1 MKRKTKNIIT
11 SSIVIILIGIT
22 LLTIYLAQNSIKNSI
37 PTMDFNNPM
46 QNNNSKDFSNDMNNN
61 QEENKIE
68 ESKEKSNNNMNNTNE
83 QKGIPNGEEPSTKPE
98 EKGEKPPTKPDDNN
112 QFDKQNEG
120 NQGNPPAK
128 PDDNN
133 MMQGGMM
140 PPNGINI
147 PMMNDNTNNKI
158 NIWYIIAFII
168 EGLTLSGTITLWIL
182 TNFHEKTIKEI
193 FKNKDKLLI
202 LLFATLAFSPGIAYL
217 NTWISK
223 NIANNNQSI
232 IDNQSSKDVSAT
244 KTVTTK
250 ESLNETYTSTKSDE
264 SVILVTKEG
273 NAKIKNATINKES
286 GDTTNTENS
295 DFYGVNAAVLVQSN
309 SEATIKKSTI
319 KTSAK
324 GANAVFATGSNAKIY
339 ISNTKIETTGS
350 SSSRG
355 LDATYGGYI
364 EADKVEITTQGGSCA
379 TLATDRGE
387 GTVIAKNSTLETNGS
402 GSPII
407 YSTGNISID
416 NTKGIANGSQM
427 VVIEGKNTATIT
439 NSTLEASGK
448 GNRGETDQA
457 GIMIYQS
464 MSGDAGEGTGTLN
477 VSNSSLT
484 IQEKSTNYMTAP
496 MFFITNTTG
505 IINIENTK
513 LNYGSNI
520 LLSIKATSEWGNS
533 GNNGGN
539 VTLNSKNQSLKG
551 NIEVDNLSTLNLNL
565 QENSNYTGTINKDN
579 TAKEI
584 NIKLDKNS
592 TITLTG
598 NSYITSLEN
607 EDDTYSN
614 INFNG
619 YTLYINGIAVK

>member
-1 MKRKTKNIIT
+1 MKRKTKSIIT

-61 QEENKIE
+61 QDENKIE
-68 ESKEKSNNNMNNTNE
+68 ESKENSNNNMNNTNE
-83 QKGIPNGEEPSTKPE
+83 QKGIPNGEVPPTKPE
-98 EKGEKPPTKPDDNN
+98 ENGEKPPTKPDDNN
-112 QFDKQNEG
+112 QFEKQNEG

-140 PPNGINI
+140 PPNGNNI

-202 LLFATLAFSPGIAYL
+202 LLFATLAFTPGLVYL

-250 ESLNETYTSTKSDE
+250 ESLNESYTSTKSDE
-264 SVILVTKEG
+264 SVILVNRDG
-273 NAKIKNATINKES
+273 NAKIKNATVNKES

-295 DFYGVNAAVLVQSN
+295 DFYGVNSAVLVKSN
-309 SEATIKKSTI
+309 GEATIKKSTI

-324 GANAVFATGSNAKIY
+324 GANAVFATGSNAKDY

-379 TLATDRGE
+379 ALATDRGE
-387 GTVIAKNSTLETNGS
+387 GTIIANNSTLETNGS

-439 NSTLEASGK
+439 NSSLEASGK

-477 VSNSSLT
+477 VSNSSLN
-484 IQEKSTNYMTAP
+484 IQEKSTYYKTAP

-592 TITLTG
+592 TITLTED
-598 NSYITSLEN
+598 SYITSLEN

>member
-112 QFDKQNEG
+112 QFDKQNEE

-140 PPNGINI
+140 PPNENNI
-147 PMMNDNTNNKI
+147 PMMNDNNKI
-158 NIWYIIAFII
+158 NIWYIIAFIL
-168 EGLTLSGTITLWIL
+168 EGITLSGTITLWIL

-202 LLFATLAFSPGIAYL
+202 LIFATLAFTPGLVYL
-217 NTWISK
+217 NTWISE

-232 IDNQSSKDVSAT
+232 IDNQSNKDVSAT
-244 KTVTTK
+244 KTVKTK
-250 ESLNETYTSTKSDE
+250 ESLNESYTSTKSDE

-379 TLATDRGE
+379 ALATDRGE
-387 GTVIAKNSTLETNGS
+387 GTVIANNSTLETNGS

-416 NTKGIANGSQM
+416 NTKGVANGSQM

-484 IQEKSTNYMTAP
+484 IQEKSTNYKTAP

-539 VTLNSKNQSLKG
+539 ATLNSKNQSLKG

-579 TAKEI
+579 TAKDI
-584 NIKLDKNS
+584 NIKLDKHS

-598 NSYITSLEN
+598 DSYITSLEN

-614 INFNG
+614 TNFNG
-619 YTLYINGIAVK
+619 YTLYINGIAIK

>member
-11 SSIVIILIGIT
+11 SGIVIILIGIT
-22 LLTIYLAQNSIKNSI
+22 ITTIYLAQNSIKNSI

-112 QFDKQNEG
+112 QFDKQNEE

-140 PPNGINI
+140 PPNENNI
-147 PMMNDNTNNKI
+147 PMMNDNNKI
-158 NIWYIIAFII
+158 NIWYIIAFIL
-168 EGLTLSGTITLWIL
+168 EGITLSGTITLWIL

-202 LLFATLAFSPGIAYL
+202 LIFATLAFTPGLVYL
-217 NTWISK
+217 NTWISEK
-223 NIANNNQSI
+223 IANNNQSI
-232 IDNQSSKDVSAT
+232 IDNQSNKDVSAT
-244 KTVTTK
+244 KTVKTK
-250 ESLNETYTSTKSDE
+250 ESLNESYTSTKSDE

-387 GTVIAKNSTLETNGS
+387 GTVIANNSTLETNGS

-416 NTKGIANGSQM
+416 NTKGVANGSQM

-484 IQEKSTNYMTAP
+484 IQEKSANYKTAP

-539 VTLNSKNQSLKG
+539 ATLNSKNQSLKG

-579 TAKEI
+579 TAKDI
-584 NIKLDKNS
+584 NIKLDKHS

-598 NSYITSLEN
+598 DSYITSLEN

-614 INFNG
+614 TNFNG
-619 YTLYINGIAVK
+619 YTLYINGIAIK